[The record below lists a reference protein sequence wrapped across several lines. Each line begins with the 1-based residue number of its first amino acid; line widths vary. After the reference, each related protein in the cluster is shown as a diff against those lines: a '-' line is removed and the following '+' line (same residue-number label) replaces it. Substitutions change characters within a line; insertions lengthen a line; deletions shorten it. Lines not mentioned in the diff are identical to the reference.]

1 MGGNER
7 LLAQREVENFREKV
21 ARRDRLSWRAL
32 WLVTVAVFVL
42 WWYLSVQPWN
52 AAPNGPARPGQSLYG
67 SYSSKGAMATPMGLS
82 TCRMSNVSTWAFSTS
97 CSLR

>member
-42 WWYLSVQPWN
+42 LWYLFFQP
-52 AAPNGPARPGQSLYG
+52 
-67 SYSSKGAMATPMGLS
+67 
-82 TCRMSNVSTWAFSTS
+82 
-97 CSLR
+97 

>member
-1 MGGNER
+1 VQKRGAKAMGGNER

-42 WWYLSVQPWN
+42 LWYLFFQP
-52 AAPNGPARPGQSLYG
+52 
-67 SYSSKGAMATPMGLS
+67 
-82 TCRMSNVSTWAFSTS
+82 
-97 CSLR
+97 